1 MDLLSDPLFVA
12 ASIIGVCLL
21 GLSKGGFFGLGM
33 MALPL
38 MAITVPPMQAAA
50 ILLPTVL
57 AQDALTIWAYRRDW
71 SAWNLKIMIP
81 SMAVGIVI
89 ATLLAASLSATHIR
103 LAIGLIAFAFVLRHW
118 LGRRFDRLAARSNAL
133 TGVAFGALG
142 GFTTM
147 LANAGGPAWQIHL
160 LPQGLDKLTFAGTLT
175 MLFAASNLMKIPAYG
190 AIGQLTFENLA
201 VGAAL
206 LPAAVIANY
215 AGIWLVR
222 RTPAELFFR
231 IVYVL
236 MFLIAV
242 ELMRSSI
249 TELMRG

>member
-12 ASIIGVCLL
+12 ASIVGVCLL

-160 LPQGLDKLTFAGTLT
+160 LPQGLDKLT
-175 MLFAASNLMKIPAYG
+175 KRHRPAHVRESRG
-190 AIGQLTFENLA
+190 RR
-201 VGAAL
+201 GAAAGGGDRQL
-206 LPAAVIANY
+206 CGHLAGAAH
-215 AGIWLVR
+215 AG
-222 RTPAELFFR
+222 R
-231 IVYVL
+231 IVLPHRLRADVPDRDRADARL
-236 MFLIAV
+236 AGRAV
-242 ELMRSSI
+242 AGVTR
-249 TELMRG
+249 RHAQ

>member
-1 MDLLSDPLFVA
+1 
-12 ASIIGVCLL
+12 
-21 GLSKGGFFGLGM
+21 M

-81 SMAVGIVI
+81 SMAIGIAV

-103 LAIGLIAFAFVLRHW
+103 LAIGLIALVFVVRHW
-118 LGRRFDRLAARSNAL
+118 LGRRFERLAARANVL

-147 LANAGGPAWQIHL
+147 LANAGGPAWQMQI
-160 LPQGLDKLTFAGTLT
+160 LPQRLDKFTYVGTIT
-175 MLFAASNLMKIPAYG
+175 MLFAASNLIKVPAF
-190 AIGQLTFENLA
+190 AALGQLTADNMLL
-201 VGAAL
+201 GILL
-206 LPAAVIANY
+206 LPAAILSNY

-222 RTPAELFFR
+222 RTPTERFYRVA
-231 IVYVL
+231 YVL
-236 MFLIAV
+236 MFLIAIELTRSALV
-242 ELMRSSI
+242 ELW
-249 TELMRG
+249 RG